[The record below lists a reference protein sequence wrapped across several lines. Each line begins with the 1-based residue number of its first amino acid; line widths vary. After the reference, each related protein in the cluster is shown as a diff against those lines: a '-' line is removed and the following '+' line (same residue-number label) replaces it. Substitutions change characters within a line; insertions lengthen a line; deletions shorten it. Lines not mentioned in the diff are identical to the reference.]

1 MGSEGGPAPVVGDTS
16 EQDAARGSEGGLNT
30 VVAEASG
37 QDAAHASE
45 EGEIGEGVGRT
56 HTPPPTGSEWELDT
70 PLDPPLRT
78 YARRERVPEIERA
91 VEELMHSTLTP
102 IQEDLREAR
111 ARLERSERER
121 EILEVMVRTN
131 TSPVGPAA
139 GPERRTQSGGKAIQP
154 REFSPKGNV
163 GPAKWLFHMDLY
175 FEYAHVYGNDR
186 VHHGAILLR
195 DAAES
200 WWRSHVVATTD
211 PQGAPTDGR
220 LITWTDFATRLK
232 AVFTPIPEKTQA
244 RRKLYDL
251 RQVGSVQGYYLGV
264 PRVVVRSRRPL
275 SGRGQVALRAWPQA
289 KGVGR
294 NLSPLSKDVG
304 GDHCSCRAS
313 RRGEAI
319 GRPERT
325 CTTNHPVEPRRSNR
339 QHSVLR
345 SPCTLTR
352 CTDERDGRGRQPT
365 CSCPCGTAGPTSRSR
380 HGSGPTCTP
389 PSTSCRT
396 AASRQ
401 RTGYSARQ
409 TSPRGTLFSLHA
421 SRALGTRLPAG
432 KRSSPVGVK
441 RVPTGGSRIVGPT
454 SPNEVVGPTSPTKLV
469 GPTLL
474 TDRTVSVG
482 AAPPTNSNVSA
493 RVAAIGASEMA
504 PMLARWAEDPWE
516 YAGRLNGRPVRVMI
530 DSGAA
535 ANFLSVKVAEE
546 MGLPLLEP
554 KANDVGFA
562 RMPNGA
568 RSECKA
574 TQVLDLQIGGH
585 RERIA
590 FNATTLEDHDVILGQ
605 AWLRVH
611 NPTIDWRDGRAVIK
625 RRYKEIVLLPNP
637 GRGPGGQGSDRHPA
651 QRYAVW

>member
-1 MGSEGGPAPVVGDTS
+1 MAEDAPAIGPGVGSEGGPAPVVGDTS

-45 EGEIGEGVGRT
+45 EGEVGEGVGRT

-251 RQVGSVQGYYLGV
+251 RQVGSVQGYTLAFRELSFVLDDLSPAEAKSLYERGLKPKVWDEICLHFPKTLEETIALAEQADAVKPSVGQGGPARPTIRSNPAGRTVNNRFFARRARPQGARMNVMDAGGNRPVVAPVGPPV
-264 PRVVVRSRRPL
+264 PRVGAAMAAVRPVPRRP
-275 SGRGQVALRAWPQA
+275 QA
-289 KGVGR
+289 
-294 NLSPLSKDVG
+294 
-304 GDHCSCRAS
+304 A
-313 RRGEAI
+313 
-319 GRPERT
+319 
-325 CTTNHPVEPRRSNR
+325 
-339 QHSVLR
+339 
-345 SPCTLTR
+345 
-352 CTDERDGRGRQPT
+352 GRQP
-365 CSCPCGTAGPTSRSR
+365 AGNAPAIPRDR
-380 HGSGPTCTP
+380 LRREGRCFLCT
-389 PSTSCRT
+389 
-396 AASRQ
+396 Q
-401 RTGYSARQ
+401 
-409 TSPRGTLFSLHA
+409 
-421 SRALGTRLPAG
+421 
-432 KRSSPVGVK
+432 VGH
-441 RVPTGGSRIVGPT
+441 
-454 SPNEVVGPTSPTKLV
+454 
-469 GPTLL
+469 
-474 TDRTVSVG
+474 
-482 AAPPTNSNVSA
+482 
-493 RVAAIGASEMA
+493 
-504 PMLARWAEDPWE
+504 LARDCPQE
-516 YAGRLNGRPVRVMI
+516 NGP
-530 DSGAA
+530 
-535 ANFLSVKVAEE
+535 
-546 MGLPLLEP
+546 
-554 KANDVGFA
+554 
-562 RMPNGA
+562 
-568 RSECKA
+568 
-574 TQVLDLQIGGH
+574 
-585 RERIA
+585 
-590 FNATTLEDHDVILGQ
+590 
-605 AWLRVH
+605 
-611 NPTIDWRDGRAVIK
+611 
-625 RRYKEIVLLPNP
+625 RR
-637 GRGPGGQGSDRHPA
+637 
-651 QRYAVW
+651 